1 MFETISN
8 SFLTAKI
15 NYKGAELISLQSEN
29 REYIWN
35 GNPEFW
41 SKHAPVLF
49 PIVGTLKND
58 KYTYENKEY
67 SLTRHGFA
75 RDMDFELITKSE
87 CEATLVLKKSQATFE
102 LYPFDFELKITYT
115 LVSKKLLIQYE
126 IINLSKNKMP
136 FSIGAHPAFALPE
149 PFDNYSLQFE
159 EQENLKSFELEND
172 LISDRFNIIKL
183 ENKLLPL
190 TYSLFEK
197 DALIFKNLKSKKI
210 TILENNKP
218 LLNVIYNDFPNF
230 GIWTKMKASF
240 ICIEPWYGFS
250 DIINSNGNILDK
262 KGICIL
268 DFMETKKIEFT
279 IEIL

>member
-126 IINLSKNKMP
+126 IINLNKNKMP